1 MWNNFSLSP
10 SVPEYI
16 ITWIHYK
23 SLFLFECTSKHLRNS
38 FFKFKGPNTAVLYG
52 FFFSMYGLTRSSAAP
67 SLGFLLTLIKQKT
80 TVLQAFGNQMA
91 HIFIFI
97 FLSLKCII
105 GWHLGC
111 VKGSYEDVIHGHSVS
126 PTLQNSFGWVHLSRW
141 LLLVDKSI
149 CAKMCGSAG
158 GSLNLCVSCEAPH
171 CQVKKNSW

>member
-1 MWNNFSLSP
+1 MNAPQNICVIP
-10 SVPEYI
+10 
-16 ITWIHYK
+16 
-23 SLFLFECTSKHLRNS
+23 FLNTKVQTLQCFMA
-38 FFKFKGPNTAVLYG
+38 FFL
-52 FFFSMYGLTRSSAAP
+52 YGLTRSSAAP
-67 SLGFLLTLIKQKT
+67 SLGFPLTLIKQKT

-91 HIFIFI
+91 HLFTFIFV
-97 FLSLKCII
+97 SLKCII

-111 VKGSYEDVIHGHSVS
+111 VKGSYGDVIHGHSVS

-158 GSLNLCVSCEAPH
+158 GSLNLCVSCEAPR